1 MSKTANELVN
11 FAKSKLGTNYVYGMK
26 GAVLTDS
33 KLRSLANS
41 YPKYLTYNKEKGKI
55 GTVCTDCSG
64 LISWCTGKVRGSSQY
79 KETATRI

>member
-41 YPKYLTYNKEKGKI
+41 YTKYLTYNKEKEKSEQCVL
-55 GTVCTDCSG
+55 TVADLLAG
-64 LISWCTGKVRGSSQY
+64 ALVK
-79 KETATRI
+79 

>member
-41 YPKYLTYNKEKGKI
+41 YPKYLTYNKEKSEQCVL
-55 GTVCTDCSG
+55 TVADLLAG
-64 LISWCTGKVRGSSQY
+64 ALVK
-79 KETATRI
+79 

>member
-41 YPKYLTYNKEKGKI
+41 YPKYLTYNKEKG
-55 GTVCTDCSG
+55 TVADLLAG
-64 LISWCTGKVRGSSQY
+64 ALVK
-79 KETATRI
+79 

>member
-41 YPKYLTYNKEKGKI
+41 YPKYLTYNKEKGKSEQCVL
-55 GTVCTDCSG
+55 TVADLLAG
-64 LISWCTGKVRGSSQY
+64 ALVK
-79 KETATRI
+79 

>member
-41 YPKYLTYNKEKGKI
+41 YPKYLTYNKEK
-55 GTVCTDCSG
+55 
-64 LISWCTGKVRGSSQY
+64 
-79 KETATRI
+79 

>member
-33 KLRSLANS
+33 KLRSLHIIR
-41 YPKYLTYNKEKGKI
+41 KKEKSEQCVL
-55 GTVCTDCSG
+55 TVADLLAG
-64 LISWCTGKVRGSSQY
+64 ALVK
-79 KETATRI
+79 